1 MSYVFSLVLSNFL
14 ALICFLLVVFNSI
27 HTKRDSMLWISLGM
41 MLLTLMA
48 YIVIGCYDAAAAT
61 VFAALRNFICLKYPN
76 LKKGIAVK
84 ASALLFGTA
93 FSAWCAYRVG
103 GTWVDYL
110 PALSFLFCSGG
121 YYLTKSPSA
130 LRIVNAVD
138 ILLFWIVFD
147 YHNLMIFNVV
157 TDLFVVLFPLAEQYV
172 KQDQTDYT
180 KQSGL

>member
-1 MSYVFSLVLSNFL
+1 
-14 ALICFLLVVFNSI
+14 
-27 HTKRDSMLWISLGM
+27 MLWISLGM

-48 YIVIGCYDAAAAT
+48 YVIIGCYDAAAAT
-61 VFAALRNFICLKYPN
+61 MFAALRNYICLKYPD
-76 LKKGIAVK
+76 LKKGIVFK
-84 ASALLFGTA
+84 AAALLFGTA
-93 FSAWCAYRVG
+93 FSAWCAYRIG
-103 GTWVDYL
+103 GIWVDYL

-172 KQDQTDYT
+172 KHDQTDYT
-180 KQSGL
+180 KQSDL